1 MRNPKCNRPHAK
13 IANMDIIRSILY
25 QFCLV
30 CFACSMY
37 FRVSFVLKSVVVA
50 SCSRV
55 KSHTNGG
62 SMNLKVHQHNE
73 SNNRELKNFW
83 HLPLFIIT
91 AFFDNYERRRTKRF

>member
-1 MRNPKCNRPHAK
+1 MRNPKCNGPHAK

-62 SMNLKVHQHNE
+62 SMNLKSTNTMNQITE
-73 SNNRELKNFW
+73 NFKTFGTF
-83 HLPLFIIT
+83 L
-91 AFFDNYERRRTKRF
+91 YS